1 MTEQQLRAANGS
13 SLHVEWRGLR
23 DWERVTGT
31 ITALLFR
38 RNNGVETLSVE
49 ITDVYSKNSKMLCRP
64 EDIYPLGTADEW
76 KSILGG

>member
-13 SLHVEWRGLR
+13 SLQVEWRGLR

-31 ITALLFR
+31 VTALIYRKRADEELLT
-38 RNNGVETLSVE
+38 VELTADTSP
-49 ITDVYSKNSKMLCRP
+49 NHKMTCRP
-64 EDIYPLGTADEW
+64 EDIYPLGTADDW

>member
-13 SLHVEWRGLR
+13 SLQVEWRGMR
-23 DWERVTGT
+23 DWERAKGT
-31 ITALLFR
+31 ITALLYR
-38 RNNGVETLSVE
+38 KSNGVETLSVE
-49 ITDVYSKNSKMLCRP
+49 LTDVSSKNHKILCRP